1 MLRRPQGKA
10 PERPYQSDDSNAV
23 DELEK
28 LSQTIQ
34 AARKPQGTKTSPARC
49 CRDLALSRPDLAD
62 GEYWVDPNAGAPT
75 DALLVFCRLSQN
87 QTCLRP
93 SPTTVKLSA
102 MNQLP
107 QGYAWFST
115 MKDGFKLTYKVDKNQ
130 LNFLQLLSDRAT
142 QDITVKCKNSPVFFD
157 SQTKSHQRAIK
168 LQTSDDQELVGKDR
182 PKYLYDVIRDG
193 CQANG
198 NDWSETSLRVSTK
211 RSARLPIVDV
221 APYVNGNAQQQLEVE
236 IGEVCFS

>member
-1 MLRRPQGKA
+1 
-10 PERPYQSDDSNAV
+10 
-23 DELEK
+23 
-28 LSQTIQ
+28 
-34 AARKPQGTKTSPARC
+34 
-49 CRDLALSRPDLAD
+49 
-62 GEYWVDPNAGAPT
+62 
-75 DALLVFCRLSQN
+75 
-87 QTCLRP
+87 
-93 SPTTVKLSA
+93 
-102 MNQLP
+102 
-107 QGYAWFST
+107 

-142 QDITVKCKNSPVFFD
+142 QDITVKCKNSAVFFD

-182 PKYLYDVIRDG
+182 PKYLYDVVRDG
-193 CQANG
+193 CQASG

-221 APYVNGNAQQQLEVE
+221 APYVNGHGQQQLEIE